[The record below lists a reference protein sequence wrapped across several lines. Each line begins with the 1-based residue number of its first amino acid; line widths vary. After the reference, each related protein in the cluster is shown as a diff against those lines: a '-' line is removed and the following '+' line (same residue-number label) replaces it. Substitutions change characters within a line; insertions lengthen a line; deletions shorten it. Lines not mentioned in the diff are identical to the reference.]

1 MWVSRGCSDTDNNH
15 RSSRNRSMGLPH
27 TPAAWT
33 PCGED
38 GLLTEETCAF
48 RAYASKG
55 ATSASAQFHWSKCYQ
70 AWGAHLFLGGT
81 VKEGE
86 TLSLGGELATALPP
100 RGVQSTP
107 ACGRRWGRQHPRTI
121 GTKNITVRSWLL
133 WALHGTNPRAGPLRE

>member
-55 ATSASAQFHWSKCYQ
+55 ATSASPNSTGLSATRH
-70 AWGAHLFLGGT
+70 GAPTSFW
-81 VKEGE
+81 E
-86 TLSLGGELATALPP
+86 EL
-100 RGVQSTP
+100 
-107 ACGRRWGRQHPRTI
+107 
-121 GTKNITVRSWLL
+121 
-133 WALHGTNPRAGPLRE
+133 